1 MNQEEGLSRLIAAS
15 EDLTDRGMMNLQKL
29 LEALVYAA
37 LRVQA
42 RAYRHAGEPGQRIR
56 EIGGLIRDLPE
67 AAIPPEFRKVLE
79 GAVEHYAA
87 GAKGDLPYAE
97 APDIFVCRNCG
108 YAAVTAA
115 PEACPGCGMAAG
127 VFRRFQGMFNGDNA
141 EPEEPSAL
149 IDLLEEN
156 ARQIEQMVSD
166 LEETDC
172 SFRPAS
178 GGWCI
183 REHVTHFLDAQAVL
197 IGRISLILS
206 EDTPLLSTAVPYETA
221 TDATGR
227 PAETREVLR
236 MYLSDRKGL
245 TVRLRSLSPADLWR
259 RGRHEDFGLIS
270 VMHQVKYFA
279 QHEQAHM
286 SSVAALRKAAL
297 AG

>member
-1 MNQEEGLSRLIAAS
+1 MNQEDVFSRLIAAS

-29 LEALVYAA
+29 LEAL
-37 LRVQA
+37 RVRA
-42 RAYRHAGEPGQRIR
+42 RAYRQAGEPQRRIR

-67 AAIPPEFRKVLE
+67 AAIPPELRKVLE
-79 GAVEHYAA
+79 GAIEHYAG
-87 GAKGDLPYAE
+87 GAKGDLPYTE

-108 YAAVTAA
+108 HAAVAAA
-115 PEACPGCGMAAG
+115 PKACPECGMAAG

-149 IDLLEEN
+149 IDLLEDN
-156 ARQIEQMVSD
+156 ARQLEEMVAD
-166 LEETDC
+166 LEEADC
-172 SFRPAS
+172 AFRPAS

-197 IGRISLILS
+197 IGRVSLILS
-206 EDTPLLSTAVPYETA
+206 QDTPPLNTAVPYETA

-227 PAETREVLR
+227 PAETRDVLR
-236 MYLSDRKGL
+236 VYLADRKAL
-245 TVRLRSLSPADLWR
+245 AARLRSLALADLWR

-270 VMHQVKYFA
+270 LMHQVKYFA

-286 SSVAALRKAAL
+286 GAVAALRSAVRRS
-297 AG
+297 